1 MKKNF
6 HELKESI
13 SMMNSQRNDIEKNYL
28 IEEGKKVGIDEVIKH
43 NKFIN
48 NSLKSKIQNNVIL
61 LLKVQNKKQKKDRKY
76 NSKSFKN

>member
-1 MKKNF
+1 MKLVMKTLWPLLMKKNF

-28 IEEGKKVGIDEVIKH
+28 IEEGIKIGIDEVIKH

-48 NSLKSKIQNNVIL
+48 NSLKSKI
-61 LLKVQNKKQKKDRKY
+61 
-76 NSKSFKN
+76 